1 MASANCPQVIRIPV
15 LRWAALVRGLRARGA
30 GSRES
35 GAFLLGRRKPH
46 HARVL
51 DYRMYDDLDP
61 DALDS
66 GAIEFHAAG
75 FSTLWAY
82 CRVNDLEVLAD
93 VHTHPGEAA
102 RQSGIDRRNPMM
114 PMRGHVAIIL
124 PHFANISS
132 WSLSRAGIY
141 EYQGNYEW
149 EQCNTEGHL
158 QRVKLSLW

>member
-1 MASANCPQVIRIPV
+1 MESPNCPQIIVIPL
-15 LRWAALVRGLRARGA
+15 LRWAGLVRTLRARGA
-30 GSRES
+30 GKRES

-46 HARVL
+46 HGRVL

-61 DALDS
+61 HALDS
-66 GAIEFHAAG
+66 GAIDFHAAG

-93 VHTHPGEAA
+93 VHTHPGGAA

-114 PMRGHVAIIL
+114 PIRGHVAIIL

-149 EQCNTEGHL
+149 QQCNNDGCP